1 MQDKENIVV
10 FNDRIKRLI
19 DKDTR
24 NQTRRL
30 TLQLTSIIKRTND
43 ILERIKDD
51 DEYIS
56 THEPTVKMMLKR
68 INVVLDNSKQIT
80 NEEIDNEALEK
91 IEDLERVLE
100 SHYRNL
106 SSKFYSNSFN
116 ELERKNILL
125 NEKLDKSQQQL
136 EALTKEQANFNK
148 QKKEFEE
155 SVKKTNSKLESLGA
169 TFINIV
175 LTISI
180 TSSLIS
186 VLDKAENIIESFT
199 IVLGCAWLLLSS
211 ILFVSEYFKNDTT
224 QNKRQMAIYWTLTA
238 VFFILFAISC
248 IVRFIKM

>member
-1 MQDKENIVV
+1 MQEKDNIIVL
-10 FNDRIKRLI
+10 NNRIKRLI

-30 TLQLTSIIKRTND
+30 TLQLTSIINRTND
-43 ILERIKDD
+43 ILEQIKNDD
-51 DEYIS
+51 KYIS
-56 THEPTVKMMLKR
+56 NHESTVKMMLKR
-68 INVVLDNSKQIT
+68 INIVLDNSKQIT

-116 ELERKNILL
+116 ELERKNSLL

-136 EALTKEQANFNK
+136 EVLTKEQANFNK

-186 VLDKAENIIESFT
+186 VLDKAKNIIESFT
-199 IVLGCAWLLLSS
+199 IVLGCAWLLSSS
-211 ILFVSEYFKNDTT
+211 ILFVSEYFKSDTT
-224 QNKRQMAIYWTLTA
+224 QNKRQMTIYWTLTA
-238 VFFILFAISC
+238 VFFILFAVSC
-248 IVRFIKM
+248 IVRFKKM

>member
-1 MQDKENIVV
+1 MQEKDNIIVL
-10 FNDRIKRLI
+10 NDRIKRLI

-30 TLQLTSIIKRTND
+30 TLQLTSIINRTND
-43 ILERIKDD
+43 ILELIKND

-56 THEPTVKMMLKR
+56 NHEPTVKMMLKR

-116 ELERKNILL
+116 ELARKHSLL
-125 NEKLDKSQQQL
+125 NEKLNKSQQQL
-136 EALTKEQANFNK
+136 EVLTKEQANFNN

-186 VLDKAENIIESFT
+186 VLDKAKNIIESFT

-224 QNKRQMAIYWTLTA
+224 QNKRQMTIYWTLTA

-248 IVRFIKM
+248 IVRFKKM